1 MVQWYATILPGAA
14 GHRRMEMEYS
24 YEFFKASADYVKG
37 LVPYTPEVA
46 IVLGSCLGPFADTIE
61 DPIVIDYKDIPN
73 FLVSTVAS
81 HASKLIFGTVAG
93 RKVVCMSGRF
103 HSYEGYDFE
112 QLVIPIRL
120 FKLLGVKATILTNAA
135 GAVNASYR
143 PGDIMVVSDHIK
155 LNGASPLRGPNIDE
169 FGPRFFD
176 VTNMYTPALRKLA
189 LDCAEGTD
197 LNVHEGVYFFFP
209 GPQFETPAEIRAAR
223 VLGGDAVGMST
234 VTEALTAAH
243 CGMPLLC
250 LSVMTNMAA
259 GVLGRPLTSEEV
271 NETARTISKRFSA
284 YVTKIVGAM
293 GEVEL

>member
-1 MVQWYATILPGAA
+1 
-14 GHRRMEMEYS
+14 MEYS

-61 DPIVIDYKDIPN
+61 NPIVVDYKDIPN

-155 LNGASPLRGPNIDE
+155 LNGASPLRGPNIEE

-189 LDCAEGTD
+189 LDCARGID
-197 LNVHEGVYFFFP
+197 LTVHEGVYFFFP

-271 NETARTISKRFSA
+271 DETARTISERFSA
-284 YVTKIVGAM
+284 YVTKIVGAI
-293 GEVEL
+293 GEAEL

>member
-1 MVQWYATILPGAA
+1 MSYTY
-14 GHRRMEMEYS
+14 EY
-24 YEFFKASADYVKG
+24 FQKSADYVKSI
-37 LVPYTPEVA
+37 VPYTPEVA
-46 IVLGSCLGPFADTIE
+46 IVLGSCLGPFADTIQ

-73 FLVSTVAS
+73 FLVSTVKS
-81 HASKLIFGTVAG
+81 HAGKLIFGTVAG
-93 RKVVCMSGRF
+93 KKVVCMSGRF

-112 QLVIPIRL
+112 QLVIPVRL

-143 PGDIMVVSDHIK
+143 PGDVMIVTDHIK
-155 LNGASPLRGPNIDE
+155 LSGHSPLRGRNVDE

-189 LDCAEGTD
+189 LDCAEGSGLT
-197 LNVHEGVYFFFP
+197 VHEGVYFFFS

-223 VLGGDAVGMST
+223 ILGGDAVGMST

-243 CGMPLLC
+243 CGMPLMC

-259 GVLGRPLTSEEV
+259 GVLDQPLTSEEV
-271 NETARTISKRFSA
+271 DETAQMIAGRFSG
-284 YVTKIVGAM
+284 YVAKIVGRI